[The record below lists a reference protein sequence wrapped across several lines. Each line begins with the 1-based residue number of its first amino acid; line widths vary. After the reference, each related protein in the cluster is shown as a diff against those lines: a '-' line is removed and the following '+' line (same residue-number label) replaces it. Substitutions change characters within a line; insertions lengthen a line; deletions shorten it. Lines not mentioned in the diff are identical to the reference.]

1 MTDADLRDAL
11 HLLDNALSLLRRD
24 RDQTPDQLRRDL
36 RALCLEFDLL
46 RLRLGQPA
54 ADEQRN

>member
-11 HLLDNALSLLRRD
+11 HLLDTALSLLRRD
-24 RDQTPDQLRRDL
+24 RNQTADQLRRDL
-36 RALCLEFDLL
+36 RVLCLEFDLL

-54 ADEQRN
+54 AHEQRN